1 MRRKR
6 NKKKI
11 IPTKYTLLILTF
23 GCVIAFFLSL
33 TLNISGGPLKF
44 VAGYVYI
51 PMQTGLNRAGGWL
64 STRANEFKTLSEVLR
79 ENEKLQAQVDDL
91 TTELTTIKLEQYD
104 LDTLQELY
112 DLDEK
117 YPSYDKIAASVVA
130 KDSGNWFHLFTVNKG
145 SKDGIAVGMN
155 VLAGS
160 GLVGIVT
167 DVGPNYAIVRSI
179 IDDTSNVSAMVET
192 TGDNFNV
199 SGNLQTMN
207 ESQVISFSELK
218 DSDSEVKEGDPV
230 VTSYVSDQYQQGFLI
245 GYISSIEANSNN
257 LTKSGTITPVVDFEH
272 IREVLIIK
280 DLKENG
286 KESKSKKKKK
296 TKKSESTDQSTQD
309 TEDSGNSDKT
319 EGQE

>member
-1 MRRKR
+1 MKRKR
-6 NKKKI
+6 KKKKI
-11 IPTKYTLLILTF
+11 IPTKYTLLILTVC
-23 GCVIAFFLSL
+23 CVAAFFLSL
-33 TLNISGGPLKF
+33 TLNISGGPLKY
-44 VAGYVYI
+44 VAGYVYV
-51 PMQTGLNRAGGWL
+51 PMQTGLNQAGGWL
-64 STRANEFKTLSEVLR
+64 SSKANEFKTLGEVLK
-79 ENEKLQAQVDDL
+79 ENEKLQAQVDEL

-104 LDTLQELY
+104 LDVLQELY

-145 SKDGIAVGMN
+145 SSDGVAVGMN
-155 VLAGS
+155 VLAGC

-167 DVGPNYAIVRSI
+167 DVGPNYATVRSI

-199 SGNLQTMN
+199 SGNLQTMKEN
-207 ESQVISFSELK
+207 QVICFSELK
-218 DSDSEVKEGDPV
+218 DSDDAVKEGDPV

-245 GYISSIEANSNN
+245 GYITSIEPNSNN

-286 KESKSKKKKK
+286 KESPKKK
-296 TKKSESTDQSTQD
+296 TAKKSKNSKKS
-309 TEDSGNSDKT
+309 TEDSGNGDS
-319 EGQE
+319 QE